1 MRGIIL
7 ASIICLAQGQG
18 VAVPRELGEENS
30 FGAWTLTVPCV
41 DVPGGKLFDPCGKM
55 GPNENIS
62 SIAVTFGAH
71 LFDVPIAVDFSGMK
85 YEEKKLTVI
94 AAIIFSLLFTLPFI
108 ILRFVN
114 KPVFDAIFGN
124 TPRADKD
131 PTASEAELKWMDEQK
146 MQANGDAFIAPVNY
160 YRAVAMFLIANPPDM
175 SPVFWFKLLI
185 TTVVVAA
192 VQLGTPIYMLCRQL
206 DHTQVVGLV
215 PLFDLSPS
223 TIPKRM
229 FGLAVTVFIIY
240 KTFTRKIE
248 DAYDAN
254 IYIISRQY
262 IPPED
267 HEDASIPGIAGLAG
281 SQEMVALLEKRSASA
296 IPSAQIQR
304 NNFIRHIFLSFSMAV
319 KMIMCC
325 LVFCIALLKIGTL
338 EFLTVENIVTTA
350 TAFYLVADLDKTA
363 VGMDQELKDRYR
375 LYVLRLYYG
384 DASNDQAT
392 QDLYTSARTFYN
404 QFLQLISVVVILL
417 LPFIQFQV
425 GEILIPKAEL
435 VTS

>member
-160 YRAVAMFLIANPPDM
+160 YRAVAMFLIGNPPDM
-175 SPVFWFKLLI
+175 SPVFWAKLLI
-185 TTVVVAA
+185 STGVVAC
-192 VQLGTPIYMLCRQL
+192 VQLGTPIYMLYRQL
-206 DHTQVVGLV
+206 THTQVVGLC
-215 PLFDLSPS
+215 PIFDLDPS
-223 TIPKRM
+223 FVPSRM
-229 FGLAVTVFIIY
+229 FGLAVTVLIIY

-254 IYIISRQY
+254 IYIISRRY
-262 IPPED
+262 LPPENHSD
-267 HEDASIPGIAGLAG
+267 TSIPGIAGLAG
-281 SQEMVALLEKRSASA
+281 SQEMVSLLEKRSQSQG
-296 IPSAQIQR
+296 AQIER
-304 NNFIRHIFLSFSMAV
+304 FSTIKHLFLSFSMAV
-319 KMIMCC
+319 KMIMCA
-325 LVFCIALLKIGTL
+325 LIFYIALLKIGTL
-338 EFLTVENIVTTA
+338 EYLTVENIVTTA
-350 TAFYLVADLDKTA
+350 AAFYLIADLDKTA
-363 VGMDQELKDRYR
+363 VGMDSELKDRYR

-384 DASNDQAT
+384 DASYDKAT
-392 QDLYTSARTFYN
+392 QDMYTSARTFYN
-404 QFLQLISVVVILL
+404 QLLQVISIIVILSF
-417 LPFIQFQV
+417 PFIQFKV
-425 GEILIPKAEL
+425 GDKMIPEAVL
-435 VTS
+435 VVS